1 MGGPKRP
8 EVHCSRRGGRDLS
21 YAHCERCDTEIL
33 YEGST
38 HDCVHVLRLRL
49 AALESAFNR
58 HMHLH
63 VDGTLTYP
71 PDTEVGKKGE
81 T

>member
-1 MGGPKRP
+1 
-8 EVHCSRRGGRDLS
+8 
-21 YAHCERCDTEIL
+21 
-33 YEGST
+33 
-38 HDCVHVLRLRL
+38 VLRLRL